1 MQLTKDLL
9 SLIRDLYEYKTLG
22 SLYNSVIL
30 NVYNKHGVG
39 NKLLRPTKY
48 LTYTNSD
55 SRNARQ
61 VRYLNA
67 SHTFNYI

>member
-9 SLIRDLYEYKTLG
+9 SLIRDLYKTLG

-30 NVYNKHGVG
+30 YAYNKYGVG
-39 NKLLRPTKY
+39 NKPLRPTKY
-48 LTYTNSD
+48 LTFTNSD

-61 VRYLNA
+61 AR
-67 SHTFNYI
+67 

>member
-9 SLIRDLYEYKTLG
+9 SLIRDLYKTLG

-30 NVYNKHGVG
+30 QSYNKYGVG
-39 NKLLRPTKY
+39 NKPFRHTKY

-61 VRYLNA
+61 A
-67 SHTFNYI
+67 Q